1 MKLKRNQHGQY
12 LEHESVLFFKLEKK
26 NPDPWKVLKQLIKT
40 ELKIE
45 KNKKKAIETVNR
57 NFSSIT

>member
-12 LEHESVLFFKLEKK
+12 LVHESVLFFKLEKK
-26 NPDPWKVLKQLIKT
+26 NPDPLKVLKQLSKT

-45 KNKKKAIETVNR
+45 ENKKKQLKP
-57 NFSSIT
+57 